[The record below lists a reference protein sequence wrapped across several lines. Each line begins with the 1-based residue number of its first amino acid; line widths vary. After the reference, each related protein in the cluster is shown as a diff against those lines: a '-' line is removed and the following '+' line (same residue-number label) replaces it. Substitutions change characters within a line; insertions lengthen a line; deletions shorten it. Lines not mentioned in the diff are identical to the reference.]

1 MRIPKTYVLMEDI
14 FYSSDGGNVF
24 MSLYQQQTQSTVSIH
39 SFVVFRLWKQEK
51 TPNFARTYVC
61 GEKLLLL

>member
-24 MSLYQQQTQSTVSIH
+24 MSLYQQQTQLPVLIH
-39 SFVVFRLWKQEK
+39 LFVVWKQEK

-61 GEKLLLL
+61 GEKLLLS